1 MEEFEMWRDQL
12 LKIKKD
18 LEQYSFEMNDGATE
32 EELSAFEKACL
43 TELGMELPK
52 DYADVLRTV
61 NGLDYDGLN
70 LYGIDAEYRKSE
82 PKEKTDGLIER
93 NHFWHCNDW
102 DQAYLFVG
110 NNDMSWYVYNPE
122 NMVYSELDLPS
133 GAKIQDYPNLNAMMD
148 NILS

>member
-1 MEEFEMWRDQL
+1 MWRDQL

-18 LEQYSFEMNDGATE
+18 LEQYSFEMNDGAAE

-43 TELGMELPK
+43 IELGMELPK

-70 LYGIDAEYRKSE
+70 LYGIDAEYCKSE
-82 PKEKTDGLIER
+82 LKEKTDGLIER
-93 NHFWHCNDW
+93 NLFWHCNDW

-110 NNDMSWYVYNPE
+110 NSDMSWYVYNPE

-133 GAKIQDYPNLNAMMD
+133 GTKIQDYPDLNAMMD